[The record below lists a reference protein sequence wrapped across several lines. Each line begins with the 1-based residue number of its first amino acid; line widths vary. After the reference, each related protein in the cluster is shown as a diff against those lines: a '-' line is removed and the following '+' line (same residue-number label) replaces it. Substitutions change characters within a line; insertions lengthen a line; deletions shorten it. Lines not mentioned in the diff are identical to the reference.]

1 MQQEKREFEI
11 VASGNFVDDSV
22 RALYDGGWRADD
34 GEEALEAEYG
44 PRADWWAVVS
54 GLREIGI
61 GHGRRVDMAA
71 EEIDFAVIVE
81 EDGRTPEAW
90 LIGEWDSL
98 RKAKEAAVEMLRKAR
113 GPARVAVR
121 EISGRDFVDSPDG
134 PILQRLEGRILW
146 ERDTHEEASE

>member
-1 MQQEKREFEI
+1 MQQKREFEI

-54 GLREIGI
+54 GLREVGI
-61 GHGRRVDMAA
+61 GHGRRADMAA
-71 EEIDFAVIVE
+71 EEIDLAVIVE
-81 EDGRTPEAW
+81 EDGRTPEAYLMDW
-90 LIGEWDSL
+90 QSAAE
-98 RKAKEAAVEMLRKAR
+98 AKDAAIEMLRKTR

-121 EISGRDFVDSPDG
+121 EISGWDFDDSPDG